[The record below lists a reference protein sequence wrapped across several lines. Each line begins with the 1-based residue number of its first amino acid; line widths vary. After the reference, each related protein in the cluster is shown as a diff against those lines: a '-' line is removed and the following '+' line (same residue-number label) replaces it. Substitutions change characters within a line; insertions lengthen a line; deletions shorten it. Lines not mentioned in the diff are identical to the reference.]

1 MVTIVADS
9 GKRSPKPCYCLSDR
23 LHYKESYTPNER
35 SIVNLA
41 NLSSVSDL
49 NIISKVIDL
58 ITKLL
63 TLVEKFNK

>member
-1 MVTIVADS
+1 M
-9 GKRSPKPCYCLSDR
+9 
-23 LHYKESYTPNER
+23 
-35 SIVNLA
+35 NLA

>member
-1 MVTIVADS
+1 MHLD
-9 GKRSPKPCYCLSDR
+9 
-23 LHYKESYTPNER
+23 
-35 SIVNLA
+35 

-63 TLVEKFNK
+63 TLVEKFKK

>member
-1 MVTIVADS
+1 MATIVADS
-9 GKRSPKPCYCLSDR
+9 EKRSPKPCYYLRDR

-63 TLVEKFNK
+63 TLVEKFKK

>member
-1 MVTIVADS
+1 MTIVADS
-9 GKRSPKPCYCLSDR
+9 EKCSPKPCYCLRDR
-23 LHYKESYTPNER
+23 LHYKGSYTSNER
-35 SIVNLA
+35 LIVHLD

-63 TLVEKFNK
+63 TLVEKFKK

>member
-1 MVTIVADS
+1 M
-9 GKRSPKPCYCLSDR
+9 
-23 LHYKESYTPNER
+23 
-35 SIVNLA
+35 NLA

-63 TLVEKFNK
+63 TLVEKLKK